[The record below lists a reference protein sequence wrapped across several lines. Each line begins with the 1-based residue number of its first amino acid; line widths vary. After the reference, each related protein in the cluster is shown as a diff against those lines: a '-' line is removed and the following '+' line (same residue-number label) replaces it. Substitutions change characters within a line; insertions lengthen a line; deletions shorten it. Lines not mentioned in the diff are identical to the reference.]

1 MHELELQAR
10 VINELQLGTSIP
22 DIAAKLNIATVKVT
36 RIKNKYD
43 DAVKNNTVNELLKLD
58 QVLLNTASEQL
69 RSELTSFDEAI
80 DGLKGKVKDS
90 SELLANLDA
99 DLVNTAHIAN
109 NKLRVF
115 IAGAESAG
123 ELGMLIDSLAVLRNS
138 FFNKNVTNVAIQNN
152 MGASIPAFDFSSD
165 APGELYENK

>member
-22 DIAAKLNIATVKVT
+22 DIAAKYNITTIKVN

-43 DAVKNNTVNELLKLD
+43 DAVKNNTVQELLKLD

-69 RSELTSFDEAI
+69 RNELTAFDDAI
-80 DGLKGKVKDS
+80 DDIKGKVKDS

-109 NKLRVF
+109 NKLRIF
-115 IAGAESAG
+115 ISSAESAG
-123 ELGMLIDSLAVLRNS
+123 ELGMLIDSLATLRNS

-152 MGASIPAFDFSSD
+152 MGASVPAFDFSSD
-165 APGELYENK
+165 APGVVYENK